1 MALAVRSTW
10 DPFTALVRQF
20 DRDVFEGLT
29 RSAPAA
35 QGFVPAADVRK
46 DGADVVL
53 TLELPG
59 VDVAKD
65 VEVEVAERRLTISG
79 RRHDEHSEEQGG
91 LIRKEIR
98 HGEFRREFSLPA
110 GVTAEQIE
118 ADYDRGLLKV
128 RIREVVKVPAAP
140 AKIAIRGG
148 ETTERPAVEAG

>member
-20 DRDVFEGLT
+20 DRDLFDGLT
-29 RSAPAA
+29 RSASTT

-79 RRHDEHSEEQGG
+79 RRHEEQSEEKNG

-98 HGEFRREFSLPA
+98 HGEFRREFALPA

-128 RIREVVKVPAAP
+128 RVRDVVKVPAAP
-140 AKIAIRGG
+140 AKIAIRG
-148 ETTERPAVEAG
+148 TERPAVEA